1 MELRC
6 RDPRD
11 GPEVKPRTSRSRNMT
26 CGVASIVGCWQHRK
40 LTDALLDISEN
51 DAHQDAALVANSVLV
66 NSGVDLVSPWQATT
80 TLSVRIRT
88 KKQKSYGKSQLA
100 SEYGG
105 EYGAP
110 AKWDPANCYAT
121 SVVGNDSLAHQYV
134 PDNGCYR
141 AAKLAR
147 KLEIQTGVRRNT
159 EKLSPE
165 QKAAQP
171 ESKPMHRDSESDRKS
186 EDSNDWKRA
195 LNSPPSNADRSRG
208 SGLPAIQRYP
218 VDIRAD
224 VAALSSGDFN
234 RLEISRQIG
243 IKCESNL
250 TSRNS
255 PRTRPDSAGSYDLP
269 AIEVPLTRSF
279 GCRKSNLH
287 NCRPFDDAIIAHV
300 QRLEVKSSKLS
311 ENGEQRS
318 RSEPVPTL
326 VRGDALSTGF
336 QTKHPVPLSLHPLD
350 AVTHRPTPDP
360 LGVPLFPV
368 RVSEAMKEARIDI
381 QKLSPKATTKT
392 VSLNN
397 GYTPDFASGCSSPRE
412 FGLLGWT
419 KARKSPR
426 KTIFLGHHLRSDAQP
441 GVLNG
446 ALIYRSDTVSEDM
459 FSVKHIDTASEQRNV
474 RHSFNDVLAPRE
486 SSPLTASSN
495 GTSIN
500 MYVPLGSAVSG
511 CGSDVHDCI
520 WTSASTKAPR
530 YIYKQNMLSKELQQ
544 RFMASTNLVG
554 DYSSELNLLQA
565 KAKTG
570 RAGHHKRT
578 NVKGGSSKFDV
589 GSGGFMGVLIGQT
602 RQRTRKNRPQQDVL
616 PEISGQRIKS
626 KVTTDV
632 NQ

>member
-1 MELRC
+1 M
-6 RDPRD
+6 
-11 GPEVKPRTSRSRNMT
+11 S

-40 LTDALLDISEN
+40 LTDILLDISES
-51 DAHQDAALVANSVLV
+51 DAYQDAAIVANSVLV
-66 NSGVDLVSPWQATT
+66 TNNGVDLVSPWQATT
-80 TLSVRIRT
+80 TLSVRMRT
-88 KKQKSYGKSQLA
+88 KKRKGYGKSQLA

-105 EYGAP
+105 DYSAA
-110 AKWDPANCYAT
+110 AKWDPSSCYAT
-121 SVVGNDSLAHQYV
+121 SVVGDDTLTHQYV
-134 PDNGCYR
+134 PDNGRYR

-165 QKAAQP
+165 QKA
-171 ESKPMHRDSESDRKS
+171 EGKSRHRDSESDRKS
-186 EDSNDWKRA
+186 EDTNGGKSA
-195 LNSPPSNADRSRG
+195 ATTPPSNADRSRG

-218 VDIRAD
+218 IDLRVD

-234 RLEISRQIG
+234 RIEISHQLG
-243 IKCESNL
+243 VKCESNL
-250 TSRNS
+250 TSRNP
-255 PRTRPDSAGSYDLP
+255 PRTRPDSACSYDLP

-279 GCRKSNLH
+279 GCRKSNLL
-287 NCRPFDDAIIAHV
+287 NCRPFDDTIIAHV

-311 ENGEQRS
+311 ENGEPRS
-318 RSEPVPTL
+318 RSEPVPIL
-326 VRGDALSTGF
+326 VRGDALTTGF

-360 LGVPLFPV
+360 LPLFPV

-381 QKLSPKATTKT
+381 QKLSPKATTKM

-397 GYTPDFASGCSSPRE
+397 GYTPDFVSGCSSPRE

-426 KTIFLGHHLRSDAQP
+426 KTILPGHHLRSDAQP

-459 FSVKHIDTASEQRNV
+459 FSVKHIDTMSEQRNV

-486 SSPLTASSN
+486 NSPLTASSN

-500 MYVPLGSAVSG
+500 MYAPLGSAVSG
-511 CGSDVHDCI
+511 CGSEAHDCI

-530 YIYKQNMLSKELQQ
+530 YVYKQNMLSKELQQ

-554 DYSSELNLLQA
+554 DYTSELNLLQT
-565 KAKTG
+565 KAKNG

-578 NVKGGSSKFDV
+578 SVKGGSSKFDV
-589 GSGGFMGVLIGQT
+589 VDGGFMGVLIGQT
-602 RQRTRKNRPQQDVL
+602 RQRTRKNRSQQDVL